1 MFTSTA
7 YAQTTGTGDGGL
19 GGLGGLS
26 SMLPLVAI
34 FVIFYFLL
42 IRPQQRK
49 AKEHKALL
57 ASVRRGDRVVTGG
70 GILGVVTK
78 VVDEHHVQ
86 VEIAEGVRV
95 KVMKS
100 TLADIPSRTAPAA
113 ATGGTRRSDEKRA
126 EDDEVDEESNGEPET
141 EDSREATKS

>member
-1 MFTSTA
+1 MFISTA
-7 YAQTTGTGDGGL
+7 YAQTVEGGGGGIAGL
-19 GGLGGLS
+19 GP
-26 SMLPLVAI
+26 MTQFLPLVAI

-42 IRPQQRK
+42 IRPQQKK

-57 ASVRRGDRVVTGG
+57 ASVRRGDRVLTGG

-95 KVMKS
+95 KIMKS
-100 TLADIPSRTAPAA
+100 TIADIPSRAAPAA
-113 ATGGTRRSDEKRA
+113 SAKRDDDRSEEDEA
-126 EDDEVDEESNGEPET
+126 DDESEDESESAE
-141 EDSREATKS
+141 SRETTKS

>member
-1 MFTSTA
+1 MFISTA
-7 YAQTTGTGDGGL
+7 YAQTPGAGGGGFGGL
-19 GGLGGLS
+19 GGLE
-26 SMLPLVAI
+26 SMVPLVAI

-49 AKEHKALL
+49 AKEHKAML

-78 VVDEHHVQ
+78 VIDEHYVQ

-95 KVMKS
+95 RVMKS
-100 TLADIPSRTAPAA
+100 TIADIPSRTAPATA
-113 ATGGTRRSDEKRA
+113 ASARRDDDKRA
-126 EDDEVDEESNGEPET
+126 DEDETDEESEESADA
-141 EDSREATKS
+141 ESREATKS

>member
-1 MFTSTA
+1 MTQF
-7 YAQTTGTGDGGL
+7 
-19 GGLGGLS
+19 
-26 SMLPLVAI
+26 LPLVAI

-57 ASVRRGDRVVTGG
+57 ASVRRGDRVLTGG
-70 GILGVVTK
+70 GILGLVTK

-95 KVMKS
+95 RVLKS
-100 TLADIPSRTAPAA
+100 TIADIPSRTAPASPA
-113 ATGGTRRSDEKRA
+113 SARRDDKPSEEDESEEEA
-126 EDDEVDEESNGEPET
+126 EDESEAAET
-141 EDSREATKS
+141 RETSKS